1 MRLKIKKILNL
12 WYNFEKFKGKS
23 LSQYSQLLDKLK
35 KDISIISAKKK
46 KFNKNQKI
54 MIKFINGVT
63 NEAQFNLGNIS
74 IKLEKGDENKGFK
87 HILLKHYHKNDLD
100 TIDIL
105 NMIDIYIRGMK
116 LQNEGLSNRYLTAY
130 MRINKQ
136 KEYRL
141 ILNENETP
149 TMIITSYRK
158 V

>member
-1 MRLKIKKILNL
+1 
-12 WYNFEKFKGKS
+12 
-23 LSQYSQLLDKLK
+23 
-35 KDISIISAKKK
+35 
-46 KFNKNQKI
+46 

-63 NEAQFNLGNIS
+63 KEALFNINGVS
-74 IKLEKGDENKGFK
+74 IKLVKGDENKGFK
-87 HILLKHYHKNDLD
+87 HILLKHYHNNDLD
-100 TIDIL
+100 TMDIL
-105 NMIDIYIRGMK
+105 NMIDIYIRGIK

-149 TMIITSYRK
+149 TLIITSYRK